1 MKTFARPRLLV
12 LALYIASAALVTVQ
26 QAILRHSNNVSIFRS
41 ASFNLFAGRD
51 LYAAHPEQ
59 HFDFYKYSPTF
70 AVLFAP
76 LAYLPFAL
84 TFLCWTLLNGLLLW
98 YALDRLLPER
108 EATVALALLYLE
120 VLLAL
125 QYGQS
130 NALVAALMVLAF
142 VAFEARR
149 PVGAA
154 VSITIGAAVKLFPLA
169 ALSVAVFHPRRLRFA
184 VIFIAVLAAAIAL
197 PLVAIPPGDL
207 LAQYRSW
214 HAIEAKDALRRGYS
228 LMHYVHAWFGVDWP
242 NWPLQ
247 AAGTALLLL
256 PVALRPDRW
265 ASLEFRRLF
274 LCSLLVYAVLFNHA
288 SESPSFVVAYA
299 GIVIWYV
306 SSPPSRVRAAV
317 MALTL
322 LVMVVHDVD
331 VVPRWVKYDLLV
343 RCLVGGRFPSP
354 PPPFAAIFIAVLAA
368 AIALPLVAIPPGDL
382 LAQYRS
388 WHAIEAKD
396 ALRRGYSLMHYVHAW
411 FGVDWPNWPLQAAGT
426 ALLLL
431 PVALR
436 PDRWASLEFRRLF
449 LCSLLVYSVLFNH
462 ASESPSF
469 VVAYAGIVIWYAS
482 SPPSRVRTVVMA
494 LTLLVMIVHDVD
506 VVPRW
511 VKYDILVPYRIKGIP
526 CLVAWFVM
534 QWELLV
540 TARSTARIDT
550 GSFSPPASAAG
561 A

>member
-1 MKTFARPRLLV
+1 MMKTFARPRLLV

-130 NALVAALMVLAF
+130 NALVAA
-142 VAFEARR
+142 
-149 PVGAA
+149 
-154 VSITIGAAVKLFPLA
+154 VKLFPLA
-169 ALSVAVFHPRRLRFA
+169 ALSVAVFHPRRLR
-184 VIFIAVLAAAIAL
+184 
-197 PLVAIPPGDL
+197 
-207 LAQYRSW
+207 
-214 HAIEAKDALRRGYS
+214 
-228 LMHYVHAWFGVDWP
+228 
-242 NWPLQ
+242 
-247 AAGTALLLL
+247 
-256 PVALRPDRW
+256 
-265 ASLEFRRLF
+265 
-274 LCSLLVYAVLFNHA
+274 
-288 SESPSFVVAYA
+288 
-299 GIVIWYV
+299 
-306 SSPPSRVRAAV
+306 
-317 MALTL
+317 
-322 LVMVVHDVD
+322 
-331 VVPRWVKYDLLV
+331 
-343 RCLVGGRFPSP
+343 
-354 PPPFAAIFIAVLAA
+354 FAAIFIAVLAA

-396 ALRRGYSLMHYVHAW
+396 GLRRGYSLMHYVHAW
-411 FGVDWPNWPLQAAGT
+411 FGVDWPNWSLQAAGT
-426 ALLLL
+426 ALLVL

-436 PDRWASLEFRRLF
+436 PDRWPSLEFRRLF

-469 VVAYAGIVIWYAS
+469 VVAYAGIVIWYVS
-482 SPPSRVRTVVMA
+482 SPPSRVRMAVMA
-494 LTLLVMIVHDVD
+494 LTLVVMVVHDVD

-511 VKYDILVPYRIKGIP
+511 VKYDIFVPYRIKGIP

-540 TARSTARIDT
+540 TARSTARID
-550 GSFSPPASAAG
+550 
-561 A
+561 

>member
-1 MKTFARPRLLV
+1 MTFAPPRRLV
-12 LALYIASAALVTVQ
+12 LAVYVASTGLVTVQ
-26 QAILRHSNNVSIFRS
+26 QAILRHSNNLSIFRS
-41 ASFNLFAGRD
+41 ASRNLFAGRD

-59 HFDFYKYSPTF
+59 HLDFYKYSPTF
-70 AVLFAP
+70 ALLFAP

-84 TFLCWTLLNGLLLW
+84 AFLCWSLLNGLLL
-98 YALDRLLPER
+98 RER

-130 NALVAALMVLAF
+130 NALVAALTILAF
-142 VAFEARR
+142 VAFEGRR
-149 PVGAA
+149 QLGAA
-154 VSITIGAAVKLFPLA
+154 SSITLGAAVKLFPVA
-169 ALSVAVFHPRRLRFA
+169 ALSLAVFHPRRLRFGA
-184 VIFIAVLAAAIAL
+184 IFIALLAAAVAL
-197 PLVAIPPGDL
+197 PLVAVPLGDL
-207 LAQYRSW
+207 LGLYRSW
-214 HAIEAKDALRRGYS
+214 HAIEATDALRRGYS

-265 ASLEFRRLF
+265 PSLEFRRLF

-288 SESPSFVVAYA
+288 LEPPSFVVAYA

-343 RCLVGGRFPSP
+343 
-354 PPPFAAIFIAVLAA
+354 
-368 AIALPLVAIPPGDL
+368 
-382 LAQYRS
+382 
-388 WHAIEAKD
+388 
-396 ALRRGYSLMHYVHAW
+396 
-411 FGVDWPNWPLQAAGT
+411 
-426 ALLLL
+426 
-431 PVALR
+431 
-436 PDRWASLEFRRLF
+436 
-449 LCSLLVYSVLFNH
+449 
-462 ASESPSF
+462 
-469 VVAYAGIVIWYAS
+469 
-482 SPPSRVRTVVMA
+482 
-494 LTLLVMIVHDVD
+494 
-506 VVPRW
+506 
-511 VKYDILVPYRIKGIP
+511 PYRIKGIP

-550 GSFSPPASAAG
+550 GSFAPPASAAG

>member
-1 MKTFARPRLLV
+1 MMKTFARPRLLV
-12 LALYIASAALVTVQ
+12 LAQYIASAALVTVQ

-76 LAYLPFAL
+76 VAYLPFAL

-154 VSITIGAAVKLFPLA
+154 ASITLGAAVKLFPLA
-169 ALSVAVFHPRRLRFA
+169 ALPVAVFHPRRLR
-184 VIFIAVLAAAIAL
+184 
-197 PLVAIPPGDL
+197 
-207 LAQYRSW
+207 
-214 HAIEAKDALRRGYS
+214 
-228 LMHYVHAWFGVDWP
+228 
-242 NWPLQ
+242 
-247 AAGTALLLL
+247 
-256 PVALRPDRW
+256 
-265 ASLEFRRLF
+265 
-274 LCSLLVYAVLFNHA
+274 
-288 SESPSFVVAYA
+288 
-299 GIVIWYV
+299 
-306 SSPPSRVRAAV
+306 
-317 MALTL
+317 
-322 LVMVVHDVD
+322 
-331 VVPRWVKYDLLV
+331 
-343 RCLVGGRFPSP
+343 
-354 PPPFAAIFIAVLAA
+354 FAAIFIAVLAA

-388 WHAIEAKD
+388 WHAMEAKD

-550 GSFSPPASAAG
+550 GTFPRQRQRREPERHIRPDSARLRHRPMGGAVPRDGIRAAG
-561 A
+561 RAVPRSLRPEARGRAGGADRRVDAAGPGVGLADDRAHGRVGRADSARHRAGRRRHRAQPRCGARHAAVPAAAAARAPLDRSGLPRRDRVQAGAAQPGAPCVRARARRDRPHRCRATACPVRPDRHRGTPGARGE